1 MFRSIHY
8 RFRGLPTPM
17 AGLALGVAS
26 LGWCAENA
34 LPLGGWG
41 QATGAVVASALLA
54 LLLVRYALHPESL
67 MKDIAHPVLG
77 SIVPTFA
84 MALMVISRALH
95 DALPNGS
102 AALWCFA
109 VGLHLLAL
117 LLFCRHRLR
126 EKILTNMVPSWFV
139 PPVGIIVADVTFPGI
154 ETLEPIA
161 LALLAL
167 GMAAYA
173 VMLPVMLYRL
183 IFGGEIANGAKPTIA
198 IMAAPASLSLA
209 GYLTVVKEP
218 SLLIVALLFGIA
230 VLMTVAIYFCF
241 WRLLRLQF
249 SPGYAAFTFPMAIG
263 ATALY
268 KLSALAAS
276 FPGGEAY
283 AEQLRVMAHFELA
296 VAAAVIFYVFALY
309 MKNLRVFMQA
319 EPAAPAAA
327 PSKPAKENQTKQPSQ
342 TARTAAAS

>member
-1 MFRSIHY
+1 MSFRTLHY

-17 AGLALGVAS
+17 AGLALGIAS

-41 QATGAVVASALLA
+41 QTAGALVAAALLA
-54 LLLVRYALHPESL
+54 LLLVRYVFHPDSL
-67 MKDIAHPVLG
+67 FKDLAHPVLG

-84 MALMVISRALH
+84 MTLMVISRALH
-95 DALPNGS
+95 DVLPNGS
-102 AALWCFA
+102 ATLWCFA
-109 VGLHLLAL
+109 VGLHLAALAV
-117 LLFCRHRLR
+117 FCRNRLR
-126 EKILTNMVPSWFV
+126 EKILPNMVPSWFV
-139 PPVGIIVADVTFPGI
+139 PPVGIIVADVTFPGVA
-154 ETLEPIA
+154 TLEPIA
-161 LALLAL
+161 LALLAI
-167 GMAAYA
+167 GMCAYA

-183 IFGGEIANGAKPTIA
+183 IFGDEVPNGAKPTIA

-218 SLLIVALLFGIA
+218 SLLIVGLLFGIA

-268 KLSALAAS
+268 KLSALAAR
-276 FPGGEAY
+276 FPGGDIY
-283 AEQLRVMAHFELA
+283 AEQLRIMAHVELGI
-296 VAAAVIFYVFALY
+296 AAAVILYVFVLY
-309 MKNLRVFMQA
+309 MKNLRTFMQA
-319 EPAAPAAA
+319 DPVL
-327 PSKPAKENQTKQPSQ
+327 
-342 TARTAAAS
+342 RR